1 MRTNTTGSTCDESYA
16 IDDGHAERRDARGLK
31 NKQKEEEEGLHVLI
45 LQPLQKE
52 EGFLSLFSRIFPSGR
67 TDFLLVFPFFH
78 DRIDAG

>member
-45 LQPLQKE
+45 LQPFQKE
-52 EGFLSLFSRIFPSGR
+52 EVFLVYFLEFSPRVVQIFY
-67 TDFLLVFPFFH
+67 
-78 DRIDAG
+78 

>member
-52 EGFLSLFSRIFPSGR
+52 EVFLVYFLEFSPQVVQIFY
-67 TDFLLVFPFFH
+67 
-78 DRIDAG
+78 

>member
-52 EGFLSLFSRIFPSGR
+52 EVFLVYFLEFCPRVVQIFY
-67 TDFLLVFPFFH
+67 
-78 DRIDAG
+78 

>member
-52 EGFLSLFSRIFPSGR
+52 EVFLVYFLGFCPRVVQIFY
-67 TDFLLVFPFFH
+67 
-78 DRIDAG
+78 